1 MEGRDGF
8 MENRGYEIT
17 SSAGVSIRVTQ
28 GHFSTNHSHI
38 NYYVDTTTL
47 KASHSESMAAA
58 KQLAAKYVYNTL
70 VDTIV
75 CIEGTEIIGAYLA
88 EELTKQGI
96 RSMNT
101 NRAIYIVPPEYN
113 SSNQLIFRDNIRP
126 MIAGKN
132 VILLLADVTT
142 GRTSARCVEGVE
154 YFGGKVQGVCALFSA
169 VNDVAGYPVNAVFTT
184 KDIPDYQ
191 AYLSQDCP
199 FCKGDVKLDALVNSF
214 GYSKL

>member
-1 MEGRDGF
+1 MESRS
-8 MENRGYEIT
+8 YEIT
-17 SSAGVSIRVTQ
+17 SAAGVSIHVTQ

-47 KASHSESMAAA
+47 KASHSESAAAA
-58 KQLAAKYVYNTL
+58 KQLAAKYVYNTM

-75 CIEGTEIIGAYLA
+75 CIEGTEVIGAFLA
-88 EELTKQGI
+88 EELTKAGI

-101 NRAIYIVPPEYN
+101 HKTIYIVPPDYN
-113 SSNQLIFRDNIRP
+113 STNQLIFRDNIRP
-126 MIAGKN
+126 MIDGKN

-142 GRTSARCVEGVE
+142 GRTSAKCVEGVE
-154 YFGGKVQGVCALFSA
+154 YYGGIVRGVCALFSA
-169 VNDVAGYPVNAVFTT
+169 VDQVSGHPVNAVFTT

-191 AYLSQDCP
+191 AYHSLECP
-199 FCKGDVKLDALVNSF
+199 FCKANVKLDALVNSF

>member
-1 MEGRDGF
+1 
-8 MENRGYEIT
+8 MENNSYEIT

-58 KQLAAKYVYNTL
+58 KQLATRYIYNTM

-75 CIEGTEIIGAYLA
+75 CIEGTEVIAAFLA
-88 EELTKQGI
+88 EQLTEQGI
-96 RSMNT
+96 HSMNKERT
-101 NRAIYIVPPEYN
+101 IYVIEPEY
-113 SSNQLIFRDNIRP
+113 SSTNQLIFRDNIRP
-126 MIAGKN
+126 MIDGKN
-132 VILLLADVTT
+132 VLVLLADVTT
-142 GRTSARCVEGVE
+142 GRTSARCVEGVK
-154 YFGGKVQGVCALFSA
+154 YYGGIVRGVCALFSA
-169 VNDVAGYPVNAVFTT
+169 VNEVDGYPVNAVFTT

-191 AYLSQDCP
+191 AYSASECP
-199 FCKGDVKLDALVNSF
+199 FCRANVKLDALVNSF

>member
-1 MEGRDGF
+1 MESRS
-8 MENRGYEIT
+8 YEIT
-17 SSAGVSIRVTQ
+17 TAAGVSVRVAQ

-38 NYYVDTTTL
+38 NYYVDTTPL
-47 KASHSESMAAA
+47 KASHSDAIAAA

-75 CIEGTEIIGAYLA
+75 CIEGTEIIGAFLA

-101 NRAIYIVPPEYN
+101 QRTIYVIPPEYN
-113 SSNQLIFRDNIRP
+113 SSGQLIFRDNIRP

-132 VILLLADVTT
+132 VIVLLADVTT
-142 GRTSARCVEGVE
+142 GRTSARCVEGVQ
-154 YFGGKVQGVCALFSA
+154 YYGGNVRGVCALFSA
-169 VNDVAGYPVNAVFTT
+169 VEDVSGYPGTAVVTT

-191 AYLSQDCP
+191 AYRAQDCP
-199 FCKGDVKLDALVNSF
+199 FCQQGVKLDALVNSF

>member
-1 MEGRDGF
+1 MESRS
-8 MENRGYEIT
+8 YEIN

-47 KASHSESMAAA
+47 KASHSESLAAA
-58 KQLAAKYVYNTL
+58 RQLAAKYVYNTP

-75 CIEGTEIIGAYLA
+75 CIEGTEIIGAFLA

-101 NRAIYIVPPEYN
+101 NQTIYIVPPEYN
-113 SSNQLIFRDNIRP
+113 SSGQLIFRDNIRP

-132 VILLLADVTT
+132 VLLLLADVTT

-154 YFGGKVQGVCALFSA
+154 YYGGIVRGVCALFSA
-169 VNDVAGYPVNAVFTT
+169 VEDVSGHPVNAVFTT
-184 KDIPDYQ
+184 RDIPGYE
-191 AYLSQDCP
+191 AYRAQDCP
-199 FCKGDVKLDALVNSF
+199 YCKASVKLDALVNSF

>member
-1 MEGRDGF
+1 
-8 MENRGYEIT
+8 MENNSYEIT

-58 KQLAAKYVYNTL
+58 KQLATRYIYNTM

-75 CIEGTEIIGAYLA
+75 CIEGTEVIAAFLA
-88 EELTKQGI
+88 EQLTEQGI
-96 RSMNT
+96 HSMNKEKT
-101 NRAIYIVPPEYN
+101 IYVIEPEY
-113 SSNQLIFRDNIRP
+113 SSTNQLIFRDNIRP
-126 MIAGKN
+126 MIDGKN
-132 VILLLADVTT
+132 VLVLLADVTT
-142 GRTSARCVEGVE
+142 GRTSARCVEGVK
-154 YFGGKVQGVCALFSA
+154 YYGGIVRGVCALFSA
-169 VNDVAGYPVNAVFTT
+169 VNEVDGYPVNAVFTT

-191 AYLSQDCP
+191 AYSASECP
-199 FCKGDVKLDALVNSF
+199 FCRANVKLDALVNSF

>member
-1 MEGRDGF
+1 MESRS
-8 MENRGYEIT
+8 YEIT

-47 KASHSESMAAA
+47 KASHSESAAAA
-58 KQLAAKYVYNTL
+58 KQLSAQYVYSTP

-75 CIEGTEIIGAYLA
+75 CIEGTEIIGAFLA
-88 EELTKQGI
+88 EELTKAGI

-101 NRAIYIVPPEYN
+101 QKTIYIVPPEYN
-113 SSNQLIFRDNIRP
+113 STNQLIFRDNIRP

-132 VILLLADVTT
+132 VLLLLADVTT
-142 GRTSARCVEGVE
+142 GRTSAKCVEGVE
-154 YFGGKVQGVCALFSA
+154 YYGGVVRGVCALFSA
-169 VNDVAGYPVNAVFTT
+169 VDHVSGYPVNAVFTT
-184 KDIPDYQ
+184 KDIPGYQ
-191 AYLSQDCP
+191 AFNKLECP
-199 FCKGDVKLDALVNSF
+199 FCKGNVKLDALVNSF